1 MKEAKKMKRQIKEK
15 LLESGYNQKTIKKI
29 INWYEGK

>member
-1 MKEAKKMKRQIKEK
+1 MKKKIKEK

-29 INWYEGK
+29 ISWYDRK